1 MSHTDV
7 CIVGAGPAGGI
18 VASDLAARGHDVT
31 VLEAGPRFDAD
42 DRLERMERAL
52 RPAFTR
58 TDVWDM
64 GGERDAY
71 TTTGDVRY
79 ALNQY
84 RVKGVGGST
93 LDWPATAPRLHP
105 EDFEMR
111 TRHGVATDWAVS
123 YETLGAYYLAA
134 ERELGVAGAP
144 RDQGPPRHDGFP
156 LPAHPPSY
164 VDGLLGEA
172 FDAVGA
178 PLERAPSAINS
189 RPYAG
194 RSECVGYGTCRPVC
208 PSGAKYTAEV
218 HVDRAASNGA
228 RIVTEAPVEQLRHDP
243 SGERIVEAVYRHEGQ
258 RKRLSADRFV
268 LAAGGVE
275 TPRLLLLSASDQ
287 FPNGLANASGLVGR
301 YFADHPLVALVGRL
315 DEPTGTDQIG
325 FDTSMSEAFYGHPQ
339 GPTGSMILQV
349 ANVSGHGPTSTGV
362 QSGGYLARLADGD
375 PLAPVRRD
383 GVGDSL
389 LEDVRAAYGGRVRIE
404 AMVEPLPNADN
415 RVALDR
421 GTTDTYGNPV
431 PEITFTVDDG
441 TGDTLERARSVL
453 YDVFEE
459 AGVYDV
465 ESVAS
470 PQDPHFVSHQMGTTR
485 MGMDPE
491 TSVVTP
497 SLRAHDLEN
506 LYIAGSS
513 VFPTFGAA
521 PPTLTIAA
529 LALRL
534 ANHLDRILGDGRL
547 PSRTVIR

>member
-18 VASDLAARGHDVT
+18 VAADLAARGHDVT
-31 VLEAGPRFDAD
+31 VLEAGPRFDAE

-71 TTTGDVRY
+71 TSAGDVRY

-93 LDWPATAPRLHP
+93 LDWQATATRLHP
-105 EDFEMR
+105 EDFEMG
-111 TRHGVATDWAVS
+111 TRHGVATDWPIS
-123 YETLGAYYLAA
+123 YDALGPYYLAA

-144 RDQGPPRHDGFP
+144 RDHGPPRHDRFP

-172 FDAVGA
+172 FKAVGA

-194 RSECVGYGTCRPVC
+194 RSECVGYGTCQPVC

-218 HVDRAASNGA
+218 HADRATTNGA
-228 RIVTEAPVEQLRHDP
+228 RIITEAPVQQLRHDP
-243 SGERIVEAVYRHEGQ
+243 GGERIVEAVYRHEGQ
-258 RKRLSADRFV
+258 RKRLGADRFV

-287 FPNGLANASGLVGR
+287 FPDGLANSSGFVGR
-301 YFADHPLVALVGRL
+301 YFADHSLVGLVGRL

-325 FDTSMSEAFYGHPQ
+325 FETSLSEAFYGHAQ

-349 ANVSGHGPTSTGV
+349 ANVSGHGPASTGV
-362 QSGGYLARLADGD
+362 QSGGYLPRLADGD

-383 GVGDSL
+383 EAGDAL
-389 LEDVRAAYGGRVRIE
+389 LEQVRADYAGRVRIE
-404 AMVEPLPNADN
+404 AMVEPLPNEEN
-415 RVALDR
+415 RVTLDR
-421 GTTDTYGNPV
+421 DTTDAFGNPV
-431 PEITFTVDDG
+431 PEITYTVDDG
-441 TGDTLERARSVL
+441 TDETLERARSVL
-453 YDVFEE
+453 YDVFEK
-459 AGVYDV
+459 AGVADV
-465 ESVAS
+465 EPVAS
-470 PQDPHFVSHQMGTTR
+470 PQDPHFVSHHMGTTR
-485 MGMDPE
+485 MGMDPA

-506 LYIAGSS
+506 LYVAGSS

-521 PPTLTIAA
+521 PPTLTIVA
-529 LALRL
+529 LSLRL
-534 ANHLDRILGDGRL
+534 ANHLDRILGEGRL